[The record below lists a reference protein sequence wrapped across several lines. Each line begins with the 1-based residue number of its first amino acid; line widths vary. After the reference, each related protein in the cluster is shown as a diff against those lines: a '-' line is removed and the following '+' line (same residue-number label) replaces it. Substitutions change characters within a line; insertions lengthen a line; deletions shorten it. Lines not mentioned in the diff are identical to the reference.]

1 MWVIIQGIPPSTS
14 QSELRQ
20 FLNRRLKR
28 KGWLG
33 LAIRRRN
40 RLKSFSILRMTDRQ
54 TGSVECHGLA
64 ELETAGRDEETLRN
78 LNGHQLHGRT
88 VAVRKYY
95 HRSASAH
102 REALKKERESQFGRP
117 ERRRPGLYIEMLGP
131 GPIDSL
137 LQRR

>member
-1 MWVIIQGIPPSTS
+1 MWVIIPGIPLSTS

-33 LAIRRRN
+33 LSIRRRN
-40 RLKSFSILRMTDRQ
+40 RLKSYSILRMTDQ
-54 TGSVECHGLA
+54 LTGSVECHGLA

-95 HRSASAH
+95 HRSTKARPVAYPEGRGSP
-102 REALKKERESQFGRP
+102 SGRP
-117 ERRRPGLYIEMLGP
+117 ERRRPELHIEMLGP
-131 GPIDSL
+131 GPVDSL